1 MLVSDTIW
9 AMSATRSKSTSPSAA
24 EQLKANLDASDL
36 LSAAEEVG
44 EGMYRL
50 TWGSAT
56 VVCAARGSAVVAI
69 APMFASLPKTRTE
82 EFCKRILK
90 LNAEMGGTAAF
101 AIQTDGSVV
110 LQCGRGLEGMD
121 PEELKLLLNT
131 VGKFADDYDDLLDEE
146 FYQ

>member
-1 MLVSDTIW
+1 MA
-9 AMSATRSKSTSPSAA
+9 AMSESSAESSSPSAA
-24 EQLKANLDASDL
+24 EQLRASLQASDL

-50 TWGSAT
+50 SWGSAT

-69 APMFASLPKTRTE
+69 APMFENLPTKNVDD
-82 EFCKRILK
+82 FCRRILK

-110 LQCGRGLEGMD
+110 LQCGRGLKGMD
-121 PEELKLLLNT
+121 PDELKLLLNT
-131 VGKFADDYDDLLDEE
+131 VGKFADDYDDVLDKE
-146 FYQ
+146 YYK

>member
-1 MLVSDTIW
+1 M
-9 AMSATRSKSTSPSAA
+9 SKSSPESSPESSAQ
-24 EQLKANLDASDL
+24 QLKSNLESCGL

-50 TWGSAT
+50 SWGSAT

-69 APMFASLPKTRTE
+69 APMFETLPRKKVDA
-82 EFCKRILK
+82 FCQHILR

-110 LQCGRGLEGMD
+110 LQCGRGLKGMVPD
-121 PEELKLLLNT
+121 ELKLLLNT
-131 VGKFADDYDDLLDEE
+131 VGKFADDYDNVLDKE

>member
-1 MLVSDTIW
+1 
-9 AMSATRSKSTSPSAA
+9 MSATSTKSTSPSAA
-24 EQLKANLDASDL
+24 EQLKASLEASDL

-50 TWGSAT
+50 SWGSAT

-69 APMFASLPKTRTE
+69 APMFESLPKTKIE

-110 LQCGRGLEGMD
+110 LQCGRGLDGMD

-131 VGKFADDYDDLLDEE
+131 VGKFADDYDDVLDEE